1 MMKKCKILGT
11 AAAMMLVFALAGCE
25 NNTDDVD
32 ALKKRVDQMEQELAD
47 MEINNNLA
55 ESSQD
60 KASINEVSASDDSI
74 ASLTQAVDDMVSKAN
89 EAKPDGIDTEGGGSR
104 EVIFLGTHPGEDD
117 TWEGKCRR

>member
-11 AAAMMLVFALAGCE
+11 AAAMMLVLALAGCE

-60 KASINEVSASDDSI
+60 KAAMKSPRPMTLSHLLPRLWMIWCQRPMKPSRTVLKRKKWNSSSP
-74 ASLTQAVDDMVSKAN
+74 SK
-89 EAKPDGIDTEGGGSR
+89 K
-104 EVIFLGTHPGEDD
+104 
-117 TWEGKCRR
+117 K

>member
-60 KASINEVSASDDSI
+60 K
-74 ASLTQAVDDMVSKAN
+74 
-89 EAKPDGIDTEGGGSR
+89 
-104 EVIFLGTHPGEDD
+104 FY
-117 TWEGKCRR
+117 

>member
-47 MEINNNLA
+47 M
-55 ESSQD
+55 
-60 KASINEVSASDDSI
+60 
-74 ASLTQAVDDMVSKAN
+74 
-89 EAKPDGIDTEGGGSR
+89 
-104 EVIFLGTHPGEDD
+104 
-117 TWEGKCRR
+117 